1 MLVLSHT
8 VGKSPLKPMAKRRI
22 HTPEFKAQVALDA
35 LSSKKTL
42 AEIAADYKLHPV
54 QVCQWKRQ
62 ATKHMADI
70 FRQPSST
77 FCAQP
82 TERLNHQLS
91 ELEQTNATLRGE
103 LDWLKKKFYSYD
115 QPMLRSLLEP
125 DHQCISLRQQCKL
138 LGATRSSYYYH
149 PVIIGSKR
157 RELAHLIDHLCEA
170 DPHISGRSLLIRL
183 HSLGKVICK
192 NQLQRLLFCM
202 GFAPFERKLIK
213 QFGQQLEQVPALPLL
228 QEDEPRPGEQWIVD
242 IAYWPVQRMDRFA
255 ALLVDA
261 CSMRCLSWGLADS
274 LSPDLVTRV
283 LRVAMEKH
291 PLPFI
296 LRSETFLP
304 YLSQHCLGSLQQEG
318 ISMIS
323 PLWLNRMEGSG
334 RATVLAP
341 IWTALKQWAQSLRAR
356 QPQAIEE
363 CILQQAISHHNGVL
377 SSDASYGKNLTE
389 QHAHWGLAAGEAVN
403 EPWRAAVE
411 MRLLRRR
418 FPTSVHSPTTEALR
432 N

>member
-1 MLVLSHT
+1 MRVLSHT
-8 VGKSPLKPMAKRRI
+8 VAKAPFKPMAKRRI

-62 ATKHMADI
+62 AAKHLADI
-70 FRQPSST
+70 FRHPNST
-77 FCAQP
+77 FCAEA
-82 TERLNHQLS
+82 TESLSHQLTQ
-91 ELEQTNATLRGE
+91 LEQTNTTLRGE

-138 LGATRSSYYYH
+138 IGVTRSSYYYH

-157 RELAHLIDHLCEA
+157 RELAHLIDRLCEEN
-170 DPHISGRSLLIRL
+170 PYISGRSMLANL
-183 HSLGKVICK
+183 HSQGQDICK
-192 NQLQRLLFCM
+192 NQLQRLLCCM

-213 QFGQQLEQVPALPLL
+213 QFGHRVEQVPALPML
-228 QEDEPRPGEQWIVD
+228 QEDKPRAGEQWIVD
-242 IAYWPVQRMDRFA
+242 IAYWPAQKMDQFA

-261 CSMRCLSWGLADS
+261 CSMKCLSWGLADS
-274 LSPDLVTRV
+274 LSPDLVTSV

-291 PLPFI
+291 PLPLI

-304 YLSQHCLGSLQQEG
+304 YLSQRCLGSLQQEG
-318 ISMIS
+318 ISLAR

-334 RATVLAP
+334 RATVLTP
-341 IWTALKQWAQSLRAR
+341 IWTALKQWAQSL
-356 QPQAIEE
+356 QTGQSQANEE
-363 CILQQAISHHNGVL
+363 CLLHQAISHHNGVL
-377 SSDASYGKNLTE
+377 NSQARKGKTLPG
-389 QHAHWGLAAGEAVN
+389 QHVHWSLAAG
-403 EPWRAAVE
+403 
-411 MRLLRRR
+411 
-418 FPTSVHSPTTEALR
+418 
-432 N
+432 